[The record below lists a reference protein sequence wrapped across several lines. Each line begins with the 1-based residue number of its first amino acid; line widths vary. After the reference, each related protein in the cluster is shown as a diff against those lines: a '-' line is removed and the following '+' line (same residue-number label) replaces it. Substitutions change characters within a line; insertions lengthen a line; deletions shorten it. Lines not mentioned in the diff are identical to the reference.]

1 MQFSKK
7 PILNNNLNGEKSP
20 NLADL
25 HFCCPNMAVPGKMF
39 FFFNKAK
46 LLCHGFATHF
56 RRNLTIN
63 RGLAFT
69 YASKVLHQPN
79 NGSTRR

>member
-39 FFFNKAK
+39 FFSTKQNFCAM
-46 LLCHGFATHF
+46 
-56 RRNLTIN
+56 
-63 RGLAFT
+63 
-69 YASKVLHQPN
+69 VLQLI
-79 NGSTRR
+79 SDEI